1 MATTKKKT
9 NKTTTKKKPESLG
22 RIERAVERAKRF
34 TKEAAAI
41 PDTKLRYVKDRKAK
55 AEAKELLRGK
65 GYIVGYME
73 DGYPPKKK
81 KHIFGYKVTTYRDS
95 KKLGIILVPVD

>member
-9 NKTTTKKKPESLG
+9 SKTTKKPESLG
-22 RIERAVERAKRF
+22 RIERAVKRAKEL

-41 PDTKLRYVKDRKAK
+41 PDAKLRYVKDRKAK
-55 AEAKELLRGK
+55 AKAKELLKGK